1 MESNIDPSITEQ
13 DLFGESSGLGV
24 GNSKSGGS
32 LSGNGVDH
40 DGISQMFRL
49 NEYVGVGGRRSFSTT
64 DEHSTAAAALNMIH
78 FNEFDGQGLHTG
90 ETHGSYNNDRIL
102 ALGQQAAD
110 EGALGETSTVVSLD
124 PVRVVPYNPSQKTQR
139 LGRPRRNMKN
149 NLTTPEN
156 SSSQNLNQ
164 AVLSKFRFDRLPL
177 EGPGSRGGR
186 GQARRTPRGRITDGS
201 ISRRKQQSLLDNFT
215 SVEKQDN
222 STPKIKSA
230 KTRSNEL
237 FTIITPEEALNKD
250 LKTASDN
257 EIQTNTTESVKTN
270 KREPSDKKAQGF
282 SSQILSDTPTKD
294 VRKPKPSSTK
304 KRKPNQSL
312 TSTSRTTI
320 YRNRPKTS
328 RRIPDSLIP
337 LHYDLYDDNVIEAKQ
352 NISSASKEVAFGFP
366 IKQSLSARDIIFIM
380 LFVSKFQNI
389 LFDNTV
395 FLGPQDIE
403 NGLGLSSDITEHEMS
418 ENTSQSEFVISD
430 DMEKLFLNLTRLV
443 LNWQED
449 ITPHSYS
456 SAMNELSTL
465 SEQLG
470 LSKEWKDESQIFDRG
485 AMAESSTHEIID
497 PNNPENYE
505 EYFCNYG
512 TSNTVRNPLLALS
525 FKSRGLAGISNS
537 LDRLITVRHLMQWAL
552 NRSDVIKN
560 VINESVQNQDGLG
573 ERDTFYAVRSIIK
586 GIKNVEDLQ
595 KESQSKL
602 HKSTDGYSS
611 GEESTSKASNHDT
624 SLPCSNP
631 LNHSLS
637 LRLNHLVIGDL
648 GFGIGR
654 FYFCRMADTEGGGIS
669 SVENM
674 KRSWSS
680 HDANRGHSSKFKLY
694 VEDVHFMLVDSL
706 EKWGV
711 EVRED
716 EDEPQLS
723 NKGSNLNFF
732 YEVASN
738 TTELS
743 RFVNHLANKLGL
755 DGEVS
760 DMTIPKTSMIYKPAL
775 NMHNYLKSILPLLVI
790 QENTS
795 NNKKKR

>member
-24 GNSKSGGS
+24 GNSKSGSS
-32 LSGNGVDH
+32 LSGNNVDQ
-40 DGISQMFRL
+40 DGISQMLRL
-49 NEYVGVGGRRSFSTT
+49 NEYVGVSGRRSFLST

-102 ALGQQAAD
+102 ALGQHATD
-110 EGALGETSTVVSLD
+110 EGELGETSTTVGLD

-156 SSSQNLNQ
+156 LSSQNLNQ

-201 ISRRKQQSLLDNFT
+201 ITRRKQQSLLDSFT
-215 SVEKQDN
+215 SVKKLDD
-222 STPKIKSA
+222 STSKIKSS
-230 KTRSNEL
+230 KLSSNEL
-237 FTIITPEEALNKD
+237 FTKFKPDEALKKGVKRATDNK
-250 LKTASDN
+250 
-257 EIQTNTTESVKTN
+257 IQTNLEESSETTIRKTN
-270 KREPSDKKAQGF
+270 NKTPGF
-282 SSQILSDTPTKD
+282 ASQIIADTPSKD
-294 VRKPKPSSTK
+294 VRKPKSTSSK
-304 KRKPNQSL
+304 KRKPNQLL

-320 YRNRPKTS
+320 HRNRPKTS

-366 IKQSLSARDIIFIM
+366 IKHSMSAKDIIFIT

-403 NGLGLSSDITEHEMS
+403 NGLGLNSDIIEE
-418 ENTSQSEFVISD
+418 EVLDNTSQSGTVVSD
-430 DMEKLFLNLTRLV
+430 DMENLFLKLTRLV

-449 ITPHSYS
+449 ITSHLYLI
-456 SAMNELSTL
+456 AMNELSTL

-470 LSKEWKDESQIFDRG
+470 LPKEWKDESRIFDRD
-485 AMAESSTHEIID
+485 AIAESSSHEIID

-512 TSNTVRNPLLALS
+512 TLITVRNPLLTPL
-525 FKSRGLAGISNS
+525 FKSHGLAGIPNS
-537 LDRLITVRHLMQWAL
+537 LDRLVTIRHLIQWAL
-552 NRSDVIKN
+552 NRSDVLKN
-560 VINESVQNQDGLG
+560 IINESIQNQDGLG
-573 ERDTFYAVRSIIK
+573 ERDTCYAVRSIIK
-586 GIKNVEDLQ
+586 GIKNVEDLE
-595 KESQSKL
+595 KECQSKL
-602 HKSTDGYSS
+602 HKNGDGHSS
-611 GEESTSKASNHDT
+611 GEQTIGKASNLDT
-624 SLPCSNP
+624 SLPCSDP
-631 LNHSLS
+631 LKHSLI

-654 FYFCRMADTEGGGIS
+654 FYFCRMADIAGGGVS

-674 KRSWSS
+674 KRFWSAR
-680 HDANRGHSSKFKLY
+680 DTNRGRASKFKLY
-694 VEDVHFMLVDSL
+694 VEDVHFMLADSL

-711 EVRED
+711 EVGED

-723 NKGSNLNFF
+723 NKRGVPNLF

-743 RFVNHLANKLGL
+743 SFVNHLSSRLGL

-760 DMTIPKTSMIYKPAL
+760 EVTIPKTSMIYKPAL

-790 QENTS
+790 QESTF
-795 NNKKKR
+795 NNEKR

>member
-24 GNSKSGGS
+24 GNGKSGSS
-32 LSGNGVDH
+32 LSGNSVDQ
-40 DGISQMFRL
+40 DGISQMLRL
-49 NEYVGVGGRRSFSTT
+49 NEYVGVSGRRSFLST

-78 FNEFDGQGLHTG
+78 FNEFDGHGLHAG

-102 ALGQQAAD
+102 ALGQHATD
-110 EGALGETSTVVSLD
+110 DGELGETSTVVGLD

-201 ISRRKQQSLLDNFT
+201 FTRRKQQSLLDSFT
-215 SVEKQDN
+215 SVKKLDD
-222 STPKIKSA
+222 STSKIKSS
-230 KTRSNEL
+230 KTNSNEL
-237 FTIITPEEALNKD
+237 FTRIKPDSALK
-250 LKTASDN
+250 KGVKPTTDN
-257 EIQTNTTESVKTN
+257 DIQTNTPESSETTI
-270 KREPSDKKAQGF
+270 RQTSDKTPGF
-282 SSQILSDTPTKD
+282 SSQIISDTPSKD
-294 VRKPKPSSTK
+294 VRKPKSASTK
-304 KRKPNQSL
+304 KRKPNQLL
-312 TSTSRTTI
+312 TNTSRTTI
-320 YRNRPKTS
+320 HRNRPKTS

-366 IKQSLSARDIIFIM
+366 IKLSVTAKDIVFIM
-380 LFVSKFQNI
+380 LFVSKYQNI

-395 FLGPQDIE
+395 YLGPQDIE
-403 NGLGLSSDITEHEMS
+403 KGLGLNSNITEEKML
-418 ENTSQSEFVISD
+418 ENTSQSGTVISE
-430 DMEKLFLNLTRLV
+430 DMENLFLKLTRLV

-449 ITPHSYS
+449 IS
-456 SAMNELSTL
+456 SHLYLVAMNELSTL

-470 LSKEWKDESQIFDRG
+470 LPKEWRDESRIFDKG
-485 AMAESSTHEIID
+485 SMTESSSHEIVD
-497 PNNPENYE
+497 PNNPEMYE

-512 TSNTVRNPLLALS
+512 TPVIVRNPMLAPL
-525 FKSRGLAGISNS
+525 FKSHGLAGIPNS
-537 LDRLITVRHLMQWAL
+537 LDRLITVRHLIQWVL
-552 NRSDVIKN
+552 NRSDVLKN

-602 HKSTDGYSS
+602 HKNSDGYSS
-611 GEESTSKASNHDT
+611 GEQTISKASNLDT
-624 SLPCSNP
+624 SLPCADP
-631 LNHSLS
+631 LNHSLN
-637 LRLNHLVIGDL
+637 LRLNHLVVGDL

-654 FYFCRMADTEGGGIS
+654 FYLCRMADIEGGGIS

-674 KRSWSS
+674 KQSWSARN
-680 HDANRGHSSKFKLY
+680 ANIGHASKFKLY
-694 VEDVHFMLVDSL
+694 VEDVHFMLADSL

-711 EVRED
+711 EVGED

-723 NKGSNLNFF
+723 NKRGDSNFF

-743 RFVNHLANKLGL
+743 SFVNHLSSRLGL

-760 DMTIPKTSMIYKPAL
+760 DVTIPKTSMIYKPAL
-775 NMHNYLKSILPLLVI
+775 NMHNYLKSLLPLLVI
-790 QENTS
+790 QESTL
-795 NNKKKR
+795 NNEKR